1 MRNQETQNEAM
12 RIWKMIEP
20 KISEKIK
27 QDTKSC
33 VRMKKL
39 VVVTPPNGITLGVM
53 QPNDNTNTIF
63 NIPYVA
69 SLSNAQVGQCVFVI
83 YWYGMTNAIAV
94 ALANNSPQYQS
105 LLVMD
110 VNGMVI
116 NNLQAYTM
124 DNFEF

>member
-63 NIPYVA
+63 NIQYIA
-69 SLSNAQVGQCVFVI
+69 SLSDAQVGQCVFVI
-83 YWYGMTNAIAV
+83 YWYLMTNAIPI
-94 ALANNSPQYQS
+94 ALANKS
-105 LLVMD
+105 
-110 VNGMVI
+110 
-116 NNLQAYTM
+116 
-124 DNFEF
+124 